1 MAGMFRCTYLKN
13 IKEYYETKTSDDI
26 NKIVSGTDV
35 FDKATYDLYK
45 MILDNKSENEIDEQI
60 KYINT
65 VPVKYY
71 QMRSIFG

>member
-1 MAGMFRCTYLKN
+1 MASMFRCTYLKN

-26 NKIVSGTDV
+26 NKILSGTDV